1 MTFMDF
7 PLLTMRT
14 KTSLLIHSTNLKN
27 WIAIATDKGLDY
39 KTYNKNKKS
48 KRYFSDEQ
56 WKKGIKK
63 FRITQR
69 NRCFGYVNNGIFYV
83 LRFDLDHELSDVG

>member
-1 MTFMDF
+1 
-7 PLLTMRT
+7 MR
-14 KTSLLIHSTNLKN
+14 KRHASQYANFGSLHL
-27 WIAIATDKGLDY
+27 
-39 KTYNKNKKS
+39 
-48 KRYFSDEQ
+48 

-69 NRCFGYVNNGIFYV
+69 NRCFGYVENGVFYV

>member
-1 MTFMDF
+1 MTYRQIPALEKRIRSD
-7 PLLTMRT
+7 
-14 KTSLLIHSTNLKN
+14 
-27 WIAIATDKGLDY
+27 G
-39 KTYNKNKKS
+39 KNKKS

>member
-1 MTFMDF
+1 MDF

-39 KTYNKNKKS
+39 KTYNRIRKASVIFWMTYGRKALRNS
-48 KRYFSDEQ
+48 ESLSGTGVLAM
-56 WKKGIKK
+56 WKMV
-63 FRITQR
+63 FFM
-69 NRCFGYVNNGIFYV
+69 C
-83 LRFDLDHELSDVG
+83 